1 MRGARSVY
9 NRPFSSREF
18 FHHTSAT
25 AAAEPFQTDLSSTSH
40 PTHAASNTG
49 NGGIKRMLR
58 LAFYV
63 GGVAAGLA
71 AWMVWRDQIRANR
84 RVPAKEAAAMLA
96 EAWADHHTRA

>member
-1 MRGARSVY
+1 
-9 NRPFSSREF
+9 
-18 FHHTSAT
+18 
-25 AAAEPFQTDLSSTSH
+25 
-40 PTHAASNTG
+40 
-49 NGGIKRMLR
+49 MLR